1 MLDAGNSEL
10 DFGDVSKSGSFAHVS
25 IPSTAAEDTQVMSM
39 HFHRDHR
46 IVRM

>member
-10 DFGDVSKSGSFAHVS
+10 DFGDVSKSGSFARVS
-25 IPSTAAEDTQVMSM
+25 IPTTATEDTQVMLV
-39 HFHRDHR
+39 HFHTDHR